1 MKLIDHLVPLGVFCA
16 KAFALH
22 DIEQYGLKV
31 FLQGNTLQFSTV
43 WCMAWRTS
51 LFLFT

>member
-1 MKLIDHLVPLGVFCA
+1 MESIDHLIALGIFCT

-31 FLQGNTLQFSTV
+31 FLQGNALQLSTV
-43 WCMAWRTS
+43 WCMA
-51 LFLFT
+51 